1 MKAASISTIK
11 KELTTLPQD
20 EVLKICM
27 RMMKYKKE
35 NKELIHYLLF
45 EAYDEQGYIK
55 DIKDEIDQQFLEI
68 NPSHLYFAKKS
79 IRKILK
85 ITNKYIRYSG
95 QKRTEV
101 DLLIYFCLKLKKSG
115 ISIRSS
121 ASLHNLY
128 LGQVQKIKKAVAML
142 HEDLQ
147 FDYQDEI
154 KRLWFVVLPGINWH
168 LWTFEI

>member
-1 MKAASISTIK
+1 MKAASVSALK
-11 KELTTLPQD
+11 NELSTLPHE

-27 RMMKYKKE
+27 QIVKYKKE
-35 NKELIHYLLF
+35 NKELLHYLLF

-55 DIKDEIDQQFLEI
+55 DIKDEIDRQFSEI
-68 NPSHLYFAKKS
+68 NTSHLYFAKKS

-95 QKRTEV
+95 HKRTEI
-101 DLLIYFCLKLKKSG
+101 DLLIYFCLKLKNSG

-128 LGQVQKIKKAVAML
+128 LGQVQKIKKAVATL

-154 KRLWFVVLPGINWH
+154 KQLTH
-168 LWTFEI
+168 